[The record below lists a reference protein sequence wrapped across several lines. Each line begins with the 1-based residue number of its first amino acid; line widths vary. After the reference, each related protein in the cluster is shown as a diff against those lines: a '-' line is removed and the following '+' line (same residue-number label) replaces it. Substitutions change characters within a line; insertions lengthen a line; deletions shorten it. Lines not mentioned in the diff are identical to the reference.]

1 MSAITRAIDPTMA
14 DSCLRATDR
23 QGEQFIRR
31 VIGVADFAVSKRLD
45 ELLITY
51 ALGSCIG
58 LALWDPV
65 ARVGG
70 LIHCMLP
77 LSRSDRAKAKANP
90 SMYVDT
96 GVVLLLRKLLEMGAD
111 KRRLVAKIAGASKI
125 MDKGDMFRIGE
136 RNYTVMRKILWKND
150 ILINSEDCGGS
161 KPRTMALYVATG
173 VTTIKSGK
181 VETKL

>member
-1 MSAITRAIDPTMA
+1 MSAITRAIDPARA

-23 QGEQFIRR
+23 QRQQLFRR
-31 VIGVADFAVSKRLD
+31 VIGVADHAVSSKLD
-45 ELLITY
+45 DLLITY

-65 ARVGG
+65 AKVGG

-90 SMYVDT
+90 CMYVDT
-96 GVVLLLRKLLEMGAD
+96 GVVFLLRKLIEMGAD
-111 KRRLVAKIAGASKI
+111 KRRLIAKIAGASKI

-181 VETKL
+181 VETEL